1 MWARSPTTASMT
13 LFNVAHLPQMLLSP
27 GCLWKAYPDLDTNP
41 DNAYVSCS
49 SKEGKDLSTEKTKKF
64 LKM

>member
-13 LFNVAHLPQMLLSP
+13 LFNVTHLPQMLLSP
-27 GCLWKAYPDLDTNP
+27 GCLWKAYPDLDINP

-49 SKEGKDLSTEKTKKF
+49 SKEGKDRSTEKTKNF
-64 LKM
+64 F